1 MSRLRHFLN
10 HSPFFIRLLHWEYWP
25 FNLVQFPVFCYYLTL
40 ALRARSFFYFSASNP
55 GIETGGMFG
64 ESKWKIFEIIPANLF
79 PATILVKENTKVEEI
94 KQQMAEKSIFYPIIA
109 KPDRGERGWKVS
121 KIVNESELAEY
132 VMSMHADFLIQSYVA
147 LPVELSVFYFR
158 YPGKDKGTI
167 SSVVVKEMLQVTGN
181 GKSTLLQLIT
191 DYPRALL
198 QLPVL
203 KHSIAHQLN
212 HVPLAGEKVELIPFG
227 NHSRGAKF
235 VDACHLI
242 NDELTGTFDKIS
254 AQIPGFY
261 FGRYDLRCATIDE
274 LKQGRN
280 FQILELNGAGAEPA
294 HIYNP
299 GSSLIKAYKVLFYHF
314 RVMYE
319 ISVQNNRNGFAYMNW
334 KEFMDIYKLLKN
346 YRKKA
351 NAL

>member
-1 MSRLRHFLN
+1 MKRLKRFLD

-25 FNLVQFPVFCYYLTL
+25 FNLVQFPVACYYLTL
-40 ALRARSFFYFSASNP
+40 AIRARSFFYFSAANP

-64 ESKWKIFEIIPANLF
+64 ESKWKIFEIIPDAYF
-79 PATILVKENTKVEEI
+79 PPTILVQENIPVHEI
-94 KQQMAEKSIFYPIIA
+94 TQRLAEKQISYPMIA

-121 KIVNESELAEY
+121 KLLNEQDLLAY
-132 VMSMHADFLIQSYVA
+132 TADMNADFLIQSFVS
-147 LPVELSVFYFR
+147 LPVEMSVFYFR
-158 YPGKDKGTI
+158 YPDQQKGTI
-167 SSVVVKEMLQVTGN
+167 SSVVVKELLQVTGD
-181 GKSTLLQLIT
+181 GTSTLLQLIL

-203 KHSIAHQLN
+203 KQVHAARLQ
-212 HVPLAGEKVELIPFG
+212 HVPLAGEVIELVPYG

-242 NDELTGTFDKIS
+242 DTELTTVFDHIS

-261 FGRYDLRCATIDE
+261 FGRYDLRCSGIDE
-274 LKQGRN
+274 LKHGRN

-299 GSSLIKAYKVLFYHF
+299 GSSLLHAYKVLFYHF

-319 ISVQNNRNGFAYMNW
+319 ISLMNHRKGVPFMSFHEF
-334 KEFMDIYKLLKN
+334 KELYKLLKS
-346 YRKKA
+346 YRQKA
-351 NAL
+351 DT